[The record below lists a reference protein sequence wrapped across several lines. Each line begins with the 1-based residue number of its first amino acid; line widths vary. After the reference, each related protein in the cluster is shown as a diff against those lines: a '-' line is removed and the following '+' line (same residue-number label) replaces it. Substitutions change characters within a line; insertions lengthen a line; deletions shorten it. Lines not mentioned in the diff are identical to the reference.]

1 MTKSTLLLFLGFL
14 SLLFLPG
21 CGRHGQEGE
30 VVLHIQGDG
39 GRKLAFYEISAETGA
54 LFLDSVRLRQGEGL
68 LRVPENGN
76 GMYVLRGGKE
86 ENLIVLL
93 LTPGERFL
101 LEAHFDSLL
110 PTARLSPLPEAHPA
124 RTRGTGRSG
133 GTSPGK
139 DAEQG
144 HLREKP
150 DPANAPADS
159 PALAALFYQQEANRA
174 EKEIGRINRLWIE
187 NRYRVSHADSLYL
200 SCARSI
206 DTLMRQLRRTARELC
221 RMQPGTLLPVLIAN
235 KQVGNRPVFDLEDP
249 AQTEFLLACAR
260 EMQETRKGNPH
271 AERFLFNME
280 RIRSF
285 QQQEQLRQMEK
296 NEQETRTDPSRKP
309 ASRTAPHSRTNL
321 PDNPPKHPGN

>member
-1 MTKSTLLLFLGFL
+1 MTKSSLLLFLGFL

-93 LTPGERFL
+93 LSPGERFL

-124 RTRGTGRSG
+124 R
-133 GTSPGK
+133 
-139 DAEQG
+139 
-144 HLREKP
+144 
-150 DPANAPADS
+150 
-159 PALAALFYQQEANRA
+159 AALFYQQEANRA

-235 KQVGNRPVFDLEDP
+235 KQVGNRPVFELEDP

-296 NEQETRTDPSRKP
+296 NEQGTRTDPSRKP

>member
-14 SLLFLPG
+14 SLFFLPG

-93 LTPGERFL
+93 LSPGERFL

-110 PTARLSPLPEAHPA
+110 PTARLSPLPEASPA
-124 RTRGTGRSG
+124 R
-133 GTSPGK
+133 
-139 DAEQG
+139 
-144 HLREKP
+144 
-150 DPANAPADS
+150 
-159 PALAALFYQQEANRA
+159 AALFYQQEANRA

-221 RMQPGTLLPVLIAN
+221 RMQPGSLLPVLIAN
-235 KQVGNRPVFDLEDP
+235 KQVGNRPVFELEDP

-296 NEQETRTDPSRKP
+296 NEQETRTEPARKP

>member
-1 MTKSTLLLFLGFL
+1 MIRAAADDLERTAERFGDYIKLERACSENTRRAYL
-14 SLLFLPG
+14 SDLSIWTAWCRRNSRDP
-21 CGRHGQEGE
+21 
-30 VVLHIQGDG
+30 
-39 GRKLAFYEISAETGA
+39 
-54 LFLDSVRLRQGEGL
+54 LDVQADAVS
-68 LRVPENGN
+68 
-76 GMYVLRGGKE
+76 
-86 ENLIVLL
+86 
-93 LTPGERFL
+93 RFL

-159 PALAALFYQQEANRA
+159 PARAALFFQQEANRA

-221 RMQPGTLLPVLIAN
+221 RMQPGSLLPVLIAN
-235 KQVGNRPVFDLEDP
+235 KQVGNRPVFELEDP

-296 NEQETRTDPSRKP
+296 NEQETRTEPARKP